1 MIRSSDN
8 LYKNGFLIL
17 NNCIDQKII
26 NNIAKKI
33 NETLLKEIIRLK
45 LKKKKNLTDN
55 FNQLIKKISQ
65 FEIQKKLSKDLIDA
79 NLIDKI
85 FNQKKLLNNLIS
97 LLGPDLSYMADFEV
111 AISSKVNKVNDYYFV
126 KKFHQEFWSGMG
138 LESLQLWIPIN
149 LKKGMGTIE
158 IIKNSHEWGHIPHQ
172 NREPMKL
179 PKKYKTYKVN
189 IKPGSVA
196 MMSALTLHKTIK
208 NNHNEIRIALP
219 ITVRNFHYPNYGNS
233 DLFNFKKFNQSFF
246 TKFRKKLGN
255 SQLTAFRTKSINDI
269 KNLNG
274 DHSS

>member
-1 MIRSSDN
+1 MTQISDK
-8 LYKNGFLIL
+8 LFKDGFLII
-17 NNCIDQKII
+17 NNCIDTKVI
-26 NNIAKKI
+26 NNIVKKVNVSLVNYI
-33 NETLLKEIIRLK
+33 DHLK
-45 LKKKKNLTDN
+45 LKRKKNLTDN
-55 FNQLIKKISQ
+55 FNQLANKTSQ
-65 FEIQKKLSKDLIDA
+65 FEIQKKLSKDLFDA

-85 FNQKKLLNNLIS
+85 FDQKKLLNSLIS

-111 AISSKVNKVNDYYFV
+111 AISSKNNKMNDYYYV

-172 NREPMKL
+172 NREPLKL
-179 PKKYKTYKVN
+179 PKNYRTHTLN

-196 MMSALTLHKTIK
+196 IMSALTLHKTIK
-208 NNHNEIRIALP
+208 NSHNEIRIALP

-233 DLFNFKKFNQSFF
+233 DLFNFRKFNQSFF

-255 SQLTAFRTKSINDI
+255 SQLSAFRTKSIEEI
-269 KNLNG
+269 KNFNE
-274 DHSS
+274 DKR

>member
-1 MIRSSDN
+1 M
-8 LYKNGFLIL
+8 
-17 NNCIDQKII
+17 
-26 NNIAKKI
+26 
-33 NETLLKEIIRLK
+33 
-45 LKKKKNLTDN
+45 TDN

>member
-1 MIRSSDN
+1 MIRPSEN

-26 NNIAKKI
+26 NNIIKKI
-33 NETLLKEIIRLK
+33 NETLIKEITHFK
-45 LKKKKNLTDN
+45 LKKKKSLTDN
-55 FNQLIKKISQ
+55 FNQLTKKISQ

-111 AISSKVNKVNDYYFV
+111 AISSKVNKVNEYYFV

-172 NREPMKL
+172 NREPIKL
-179 PKKYKTYKVN
+179 PKRYKTYKVN

-208 NNHNEIRIALP
+208 NSHNEIRIALP

-255 SQLTAFRTKSINDI
+255 SQLTAFRTKSINEI
-269 KNLNG
+269 KNLNR